1 MGAEARV
8 AIANPL
14 RSAIWSWIETFPGE
28 FIDVSTGARRLD
40 GAPERVF
47 DLFIQIKNEQNRK
60 IIWPTLMMLLVLC
73 YERLRQLE
81 LRYDGHSWNTKQAQ
95 NKKV

>member
-1 MGAEARV
+1 MKPEAQGNV
-8 AIANPL
+8 AIYL
-14 RSAIWSWIETFPGE
+14 RRAIWNWIETFPGE
-28 FIDVSTGARRLD
+28 FIDISTGARRLD